1 MGLRKPLSV
10 SIKPMD
16 YADIPV
22 CSRYTADAFAAD
34 PHTLV
39 KQRGWAPFDLYAIT
53 TQGFLAGLE
62 KKTQLHVKA
71 VDDETGETVGHASW
85 ILRGI
90 KEGEA
95 AWIGPSDMKPAA
107 EARSETEARPAAA
120 AQEEEHHDSAID
132 RLHALEDASM
142 RDWLQNGI
150 PADTPCMI
158 VLGLAV
164 APTHQSRG
172 VGSALLRHGNALADA
187 LGVSIWVHSSH
198 QACAAYQKAG
208 FAITNELAVDLD
220 EYAPRPPKPGEAV
233 MGDRGRDMWGRYVIK
248 YMQRRPCTAAQA

>member
-39 KQRGWAPFDLYAIT
+39 KQLGRAPFDMYAIT

-120 AQEEEHHDSAID
+120 AQKEEHHDSAID

-233 MGDRGRDMWGRYVIK
+233 MGDKGRDIWGRYVIK